1 MEIMIEPRHSV
12 PQTRRAG
19 GPGDVPS
26 AVHSLLRG
34 ASDGRHLPRSLQKP
48 QQCKYWYSV
57 LCLPC
62 ISISVHVTLSRIREE
77 GDRSSFLSNQLPTE
91 LSNNVV
97 SGHQGEGVPR
107 LLWVQGHA
115 AHPSGWLHPA
125 TLLYCV
131 WPRNQSFSQTDL
143 IIQRTH
149 EHVLTAKTSNLCRKR
164 KSSLTLL
171 ILIPPT

>member
-1 MEIMIEPRHSV
+1 MEIMIEPRQSV

-107 LLWVQGHA
+107 LLWV
-115 AHPSGWLHPA
+115 
-125 TLLYCV
+125 TLLYCM